1 MTIREALLKDVEE
14 IIDIY
19 RPYVLETAITFEYEV
34 PDVEEM
40 EKRIRE
46 REGRYP
52 FLVAEE
58 NGRVLGYAYLSPFKE
73 RSAYDWSAE
82 TSIYIRREERGRGL
96 GSALLSALEKESRKM
111 NLLSLE
117 ACIAIPHSS
126 PDSHLTDE
134 SVKFHERKGYVRRA
148 YFPSSGYKFNSW
160 YDMVWMEKELNP
172 HTVPP
177 KSVIWY
183 GMVEDKLR
191 WACL

>member
-1 MTIREALLKDVEE
+1 MTIREALLKDAEE

-34 PDVEEM
+34 PAVEEM

-82 TSIYIRREERGRGL
+82 TSIYVRREERGRGL
-96 GSALLSALEKESRKM
+96 GSALLGALEKESRKM

-117 ACIAIPHSS
+117 ACIATPHSS

-191 WACL
+191 

>member
-1 MTIREALLKDVEE
+1 MTIREALLKDAEE

-34 PDVEEM
+34 PAVEEM

-82 TSIYIRREERGRGL
+82 TSIYLDFTLRGKGY
-96 GSALLSALEKESRKM
+96 GTVLLNALEKEAGKM
-111 NLLSLE
+111 NLLSLD
-117 ACIAIPHSS
+117 ACIAVPREESRY
-126 PDSHLTDE
+126 LTDQ
-134 SVKFHERKGYVRRA
+134 SRQFHEKRGYKTVA
-148 YFPSSGYKFNSW
+148 HFPFSGYKFGTW
-160 YDMVWMEKELNP
+160 FDMIWMEKEIGE
-172 HTVPP
+172 HTTTP
-177 KSVIWY
+177 KKVIWY
-183 GMVEDKLR
+183 GDVKDR
-191 WACL
+191 V

>member
-1 MTIREALLKDVEE
+1 MTIREALLKDAEE

-34 PDVEEM
+34 PAVVEM
-40 EKRIRE
+40 ENRIRE

-82 TSIYIRREERGRGL
+82 NSINVRREERGRGL
-96 GSALLSALEKESRKM
+96 GSALLGALEKESRKM

-117 ACIAIPHSS
+117 ACIATPYSS

-134 SVKFHERKGYVRRA
+134 SVKFHERKGYGRRD
-148 YFPSSGYKFNSW
+148 YLPS
-160 YDMVWMEKELNP
+160 
-172 HTVPP
+172 
-177 KSVIWY
+177 
-183 GMVEDKLR
+183 
-191 WACL
+191 